1 MDKNMISQFI
11 KYLLGP
17 SLYNREIEDSK
28 QAEET
33 HKHVLIF
40 FYVDMTQKY
49 LKNTVLWSVKNKD
62 LRILSGITVRKTQLN
77 TQGRPSFVS
86 YCWMLAL
93 WKQGNPR
100 SFEFR

>member
-40 FYVDMTQKY
+40 FLCWHDTKVLEKY
-49 LKNTVLWSVKNKD
+49 
-62 LRILSGITVRKTQLN
+62 
-77 TQGRPSFVS
+77 SFMK
-86 YCWMLAL
+86 C
-93 WKQGNPR
+93 KK
-100 SFEFR
+100 